1 MPTQLYATLLR
12 QTQQLRPGERRTRVR
27 TWTWLLTG
35 LYLSRCVH
43 LSRIAAKIPG
53 AATLLSTTRRLSRLL
68 DNAAVRVRPWYAPI
82 VRTLLQRAAR
92 SGEIRLLVDGSKVS
106 GGHQLLIVSLAY
118 GRRALPLV
126 WTWVRCPRGHST
138 AWKQRVLLGY
148 VQRLVPP
155 GARVLVVGDS
165 EFGAIEVI
173 QQLEAWGWFYVLRQK
188 GSHLVDVTAAT
199 LTGPALPAVEAAANA
214 AALELTQGGT
224 AGTWRSLSS
233 LIEKPGQ
240 RRWGTGVRLTAQ
252 HAHRTNLLLHWQPGE
267 SEPWLLA
274 TNLESAH
281 AAWIGYRR
289 RMWIE
294 AMFGDF
300 KGHGFDLE
308 STHLRHVRRLARLV
322 LAVALLYLWL
332 VVYGAAVIQR
342 GLRPLVDRADRRDY
356 SLFRLGWNMVER
368 CSSYPTVLKM
378 SMILGLWRRFRP
390 AHRTDQAIASLLAM
404 DFCPQLA
411 A

>member
-68 DNAAVRVRPWYAPI
+68 DNAAVRVRPWYEPV

-138 AWKQRVLLGY
+138 AWKQRVLLGS
-148 VQRLVPP
+148 VRRLVPP

-165 EFGAIEVI
+165 EFGAIKVI
-173 QQLEAWGWFYVLRQK
+173 QQLEAWGWYYVLRQK
-188 GSHLVDVTAAT
+188 GSHRVDVAEAT
-199 LTGPALPAVEAAANA
+199 
-214 AALELTQGGT
+214 
-224 AGTWRSLSS
+224 
-233 LIEKPGQ
+233 
-240 RRWGTGVRLTAQ
+240 
-252 HAHRTNLLLHWQPGE
+252 
-267 SEPWLLA
+267 
-274 TNLESAH
+274 
-281 AAWIGYRR
+281 
-289 RMWIE
+289 
-294 AMFGDF
+294 
-300 KGHGFDLE
+300 
-308 STHLRHVRRLARLV
+308 
-322 LAVALLYLWL
+322 
-332 VVYGAAVIQR
+332 
-342 GLRPLVDRADRRDY
+342 
-356 SLFRLGWNMVER
+356 
-368 CSSYPTVLKM
+368 
-378 SMILGLWRRFRP
+378 
-390 AHRTDQAIASLLAM
+390 
-404 DFCPQLA
+404 
-411 A
+411 

>member
-224 AGTWRSLSS
+224 AGTFRAARPGRSGRHGRDVAQLKQLDRETGPAALGNGGALNRPACPPHQS
-233 LIEKPGQ
+233 LIALAA
-240 RRWGTGVRLTAQ
+240 RRKR
-252 HAHRTNLLLHWQPGE
+252 
-267 SEPWLLA
+267 
-274 TNLESAH
+274 
-281 AAWIGYRR
+281 
-289 RMWIE
+289 
-294 AMFGDF
+294 
-300 KGHGFDLE
+300 
-308 STHLRHVRRLARLV
+308 
-322 LAVALLYLWL
+322 AVALGHKSRKRSCGLDR
-332 VVYGAAVIQR
+332 VSAAD
-342 GLRPLVDRADRRDY
+342 VD
-356 SLFRLGWNMVER
+356 
-368 CSSYPTVLKM
+368 
-378 SMILGLWRRFRP
+378 
-390 AHRTDQAIASLLAM
+390 
-404 DFCPQLA
+404 
-411 A
+411 